1 MRNYLK
7 WIVRWHILF
16 SILFVFILGILWTC
30 VIYDSYN
37 QWFRKLFLNQAIHI
51 TESID
56 STLIKTFKGSDED
69 LNAPIYQNVLK
80 SLRTLRAL
88 IPRCR
93 YLYIM
98 GKNEHGEIFFYMDT
112 QEDTEETPPSHPGE
126 IYEDASLELVQC
138 FDTGKPFTEGPI
150 PDKWGVWV
158 SALVPV
164 RDTVD
169 NKIIAVLGMD
179 IEARDWNKLIW
190 LKTYPTLIFTFLIIL
205 VILFS
210 GISFS
215 QREKENSKVGR
226 LKYTEASL
234 TFFISLILTIAAVWY
249 VGIRDQRQRWNTFNE
264 VSDTMRDILVENIR
278 DIRDLILPSVITF
291 FENSEEVTEHEFLQF
306 ISSLSKEIPQHLVLS
321 WIPAVRAEDKIK
333 FENRITETYLPE
345 FNIWE
350 LASDGNK
357 IPVKDKE
364 TYLPILYTTMDKQL
378 PALIGFDVSS
388 EPVLKFAI
396 ENSLNT
402 LRTSSTWVLNSSIFN
417 KEDANIMAFYP
428 VFKDGN
434 LIGYISLLT
443 NLRDFLGSIIE
454 RRGNINRTQTI
465 NVNVFQIQD
474 KDNVQNVYST
484 FPNKGGEAFLNG
496 INIYDT
502 EKLFLPIFIFQNL
515 YGIVATPGELLFI
528 DAMDNKKSALIFGLI
543 ATIVLTV
550 AMGILANYAH
560 TLQSLVHQR
569 TEELN
574 RSREIIKSTLYSI
587 GDAVISVDMQG
598 CIMDMNRSAEILTG
612 FQSNEVSGR
621 SIDEI
626 IRLKDNTTKQRIEN
640 PVHKVK
646 NTGEC
651 INIAN
656 NTILTSREGKEI
668 NIADSCTPIKN
679 NKGETIG
686 AVLIFRDV
694 SEEYQQKQRLKESE
708 NFQRTLMESVNTG
721 IALIDVETETIEY
734 INSAG
739 AEILGQEKE
748 KIIGSSCHSFLCLEE
763 SDFYALKDEGKEI
776 IDESFL
782 LTTYTGEKVSVL
794 RSAKKIVINGK
805 EKILNTFVDISKEKQ
820 IEEKLRVTNQQLKN
834 IVQEANKLA
843 MEAGIAN
850 VAKSE
855 FLANMSHEIRTPM
868 NAIIG
873 MTSLLL
879 DSELLLQQRHY
890 AEVIQSSSESLL
902 SIINDILDFSKI
914 EAGKLNLEE
923 IDFDLISLLEDFSNV
938 MAVKASEKQ
947 LELIIF
953 SEDDVPNLVVG
964 DPGRLRQ
971 ILTNLVGN
979 AIKFTSRGEVKVQVT
994 CTENTDEDVLLKF
1007 IVKDTGIGIPEDKVG
1022 QLFQKFVQ
1030 VDASTTRKFGG
1041 TGLGLAISRELAE
1054 LMGGSIGVE
1063 SEYGKGSTFWFTV
1076 RMKKQKKVSHNE
1088 LIFPEDL
1095 QDVRILIVDDNVS
1108 NREILRIR
1116 LKSWGARPE
1125 EAPDAFNALK
1135 ILKTAKKENN
1145 PFQLCIIDMQMPEMD
1160 GETLGKIIATDKE
1173 LSNTILVMLTSI
1185 GIRGDVRKYEE
1196 IGFSAYLTKPIRH
1209 RELFDV
1215 LTTLLSLHK
1224 KQGVG
1229 DKKTF
1234 FSPSIITRH
1243 RIRELQKG
1251 YKKFNAEVLLV
1262 EDNLTNQQV
1271 AGGML
1276 DKLGI
1281 RPDIVNNGKEAIELL
1296 SEKKYDLVLMDVQM
1310 PEIDGL
1316 QATQIIRDRSSSV
1329 RQHDIP
1335 IIAMTAHAFEEDRNR
1350 CIEVGMNDYISK
1362 PILLEK
1368 LVSMLEKWIPDRLQ
1382 TEEKPFAIS
1391 TKPGVETKIQE
1402 THFDKSISFDYD
1414 SFIKRVM
1421 DDKELA
1427 KIILDSFIK
1436 DIPEQI
1442 ELLKNYIHE
1451 NRIVEAE
1458 RQAHS
1463 IKGASANIGGEQL
1476 REIALQIEKCCKEKK
1491 IAEIPRLIAQIDE
1504 EFKKLAKQIQEIFYD
1519 G

>member
-1 MRNYLK
+1 MKNYLK
-7 WIVRWHILF
+7 WLFRWHILL
-16 SILFVFILGILWTC
+16 SILLVLVLGILWTYL
-30 VIYDSYN
+30 IYNSYE
-37 QWFRKLFLNQAIHI
+37 QWLRKLFLNQAIHI

-56 STLIKTFKGSDED
+56 PTLIKTFKGSDED

-80 SLRTLRAL
+80 ALRTLRSL
-88 IPRCR
+88 IPRCK
-93 YLYIM
+93 YLYFM
-98 GKNEHGEIFFYMDT
+98 GRNEQGEIFFYMDT
-112 QEDTEETPPSHPGE
+112 QEETEETPPSQPGE
-126 IYEDASLELVQC
+126 IYEDASPELVQC
-138 FDTGKPFTEGPI
+138 FDTGEPFTEGPI

-164 RDTVD
+164 KDTVD
-169 NKIIAVLGMD
+169 NKIVAVLGMD

-190 LKTYPTLIFTFLIIL
+190 LKTYPTLVFTFLIIL
-205 VILFS
+205 IILLS

-215 QREKENSKVGR
+215 QRESENSKVGR

-234 TFFISLILTIAAVWY
+234 AFFISLILTIAAVWY
-249 VGIRDQRQRWNTFNE
+249 VDILDQRQHWNTLNE
-264 VSDTMRDILVENIR
+264 VSGRMRDILVENIR
-278 DIRDLILPSVITF
+278 DIRDLILPSIITF
-291 FENSEEVTEHEFLQF
+291 FENSDEVTEHEFLQF
-306 ISSLSKEIPQHLVLS
+306 INSLSKEVPQHLVLF

-333 FENRITETYLPE
+333 FENKIRETFLSE

-357 IPVKDKE
+357 IPVKEKE
-364 TYLPILYTTMDKQL
+364 IYLPILYTTMDKQL
-378 PALIGFDVSS
+378 PTLIGFDVSS
-388 EPVLKFAI
+388 EPLLKFTI

-402 LRTSSTWVLNSSIFN
+402 LKTSSTWVMDSSIFN
-417 KEDANIMAFYP
+417 REDSNIMAFHP

-443 NLRDFLGSIIE
+443 NLRDFFSSIIE

-465 NVNVFQIQD
+465 NMNVFQIQD
-474 KDNVQNVYST
+474 KGMVQNIYST
-484 FPNKGGEAFLNG
+484 FPNKGGEVFLNS

-502 EKLFLPIFIFQNL
+502 EKLFFPIFIFQNL
-515 YGIVATPGELLFI
+515 YGIVTTPGELLLI
-528 DAMDNKKSALIFGLI
+528 DIIDNKKSALIFGLI
-543 ATIVLTV
+543 ATIALTV
-550 AMGILANYAH
+550 AMGILSNYAH
-560 TLQSLVHQR
+560 TLQTLVSQR

-574 RSREIIKSTLYSI
+574 QSRELIKSTLYSI

-598 CIMDMNRSAEILTG
+598 CIMDMNRSAELLTG
-612 FQSNEVSGR
+612 FQCNEVLGQN
-621 SIDEI
+621 IDEI
-626 IRLKDNTTKQRIEN
+626 IRLKDNTTKQPIEN
-640 PVHKVK
+640 PIHKVK
-646 NTGEC
+646 DTGEC

-656 NTILTSREGKEI
+656 NTILTSCEGKEI

-679 NKGETIG
+679 NKGEAIG

-694 SEEYQQKQRLKESE
+694 SEEYQQKQRLRESE

-721 IALIDVETETIEY
+721 IALIDVETETVEY
-734 INSAG
+734 VNLAG
-739 AEILGQEKE
+739 AKILGQEKE
-748 KIIGSSCHSFLCLEE
+748 EIIGSNCHTFLCLGE
-763 SDFYALKDEGKEI
+763 SDFYALKHEGKEI
-776 IDESFL
+776 INDSFL
-782 LTTYTGEKVSVL
+782 LTNFAGEKVSVL

-820 IEEKLRVTNQQLKN
+820 IEEKLRITNQQLKN
-834 IVQEANKLA
+834 IVEEANKLA

-850 VAKSE
+850 IAKSE

-879 DSELLLQQRHY
+879 DSELLPQQRHY

-902 SIINDILDFSKI
+902 SLINDILDFSKI
-914 EAGKLNLEE
+914 EARKLNLEN

-947 LELIIF
+947 LELVIF
-953 SEDDVPNLVVG
+953 SEDNVPNLVIG

-979 AIKFTSRGEVKVQVT
+979 AIKFTSQGEVKIHVS
-994 CTENTDEDVLLKF
+994 CMENADEDVLLKF
-1007 IVKDTGIGIPEDKVG
+1007 TVKDTGIGIPKDKIG

-1076 RMKKQKKVSHNE
+1076 RMKKQKKVSPDV

-1095 QDVRILIVDDNVS
+1095 QNVRILVVDDNVS
-1108 NREILRIR
+1108 NREILQIR

-1125 EAPDAFNALK
+1125 EAPDAFTALE
-1135 ILKTAKKENN
+1135 ILKTAKKEND
-1145 PFQLCIIDMQMPEMD
+1145 PIQLCIIDMQMPEMD
-1160 GETLGKIIATDKE
+1160 GETLGKIISTDKE
-1173 LSNTILVMLTSI
+1173 LSNTIMVMLTSI
-1185 GIRGDVRKYEE
+1185 GVRGDVRRYEE

-1209 RELFDV
+1209 QELFDI
-1215 LTTLLSLHK
+1215 LTTLLSLQK
-1224 KQGVG
+1224 KQGIEE
-1229 DKKTF
+1229 KKPF

-1251 YKKFNAEVLLV
+1251 YKKFNARVLLV

-1271 AGGML
+1271 ASGML

-1281 RPDIVNNGKEAIELL
+1281 TPDIANNGKEAIELL
-1296 SEKKYDLVLMDVQM
+1296 SEKEYDLVFMDLQM

-1316 QATQIIRDRSSSV
+1316 QATQIIRDRFSDV

-1335 IIAMTAHAFEEDRNR
+1335 ILAMTAHAFEEDMNR
-1350 CIEVGMNDYISK
+1350 CIEVGMNDFISK
-1362 PILLEK
+1362 PISLEK
-1368 LVSMLEKWIPDRLQ
+1368 MINILEKWIPNRLQ
-1382 TEEKPFAIS
+1382 SEGKPFVVSI
-1391 TKPGVETKIQE
+1391 KPDATPRIEEIHQNKLMT
-1402 THFDKSISFDYD
+1402 FDYK
-1414 SFIKRVM
+1414 SFMKRVM

-1436 DIPEQI
+1436 DIPKQI
-1442 ELLKNYIHE
+1442 ELLKNYIYE
-1451 NRIVEAE
+1451 NKIVEAE

-1476 REIALQIEKCCKEKK
+1476 QKVATQIEKYCKEGK
-1491 IAEIPRLIAQIDE
+1491 IAEALQLMVQME
-1504 EFKKLAKQIQEIFYD
+1504 EKFTELVRQIQEISHD
-1519 G
+1519 